1 MRNPKLTV
9 FLGFTALLAFFSAAR
24 AETYTG
30 KLEGTDAFIA
40 VITSADRVV
49 IYTCDG
55 QNFAQWF
62 RARLVS
68 SPLEVVSTDGEVK
81 LTARISTRLVSGTL
95 FLEDGKVHP
104 FKALRSASPAGL
116 FRSETLL
123 EGANY
128 IGGWV
133 VLPNGEQRGSIM
145 GGGLIR
151 PAGAMRQTPNAPAQ
165 SSFEGLGELSPF
177 GVDEVWV
184 SSRVL

>member
-1 MRNPKLTV
+1 MRNSKLTV
-9 FLGFTALLAFFSAAR
+9 FLGFTVLLALLSAAR

-30 KLEGTDAFIA
+30 KLEGTDAYIA
-40 VITSADRVV
+40 VITARDKVV

-68 SPLEVVSTDGEVK
+68 
-81 LTARISTRLVSGTL
+81 GTL
-95 FLEDGKVHP
+95 FLEDGKVHT
-104 FKALRSASPAGL
+104 FKALRSQSPAGL

-133 VLPNGEQRGSIM
+133 VLPSGEQRGSIM
-145 GGGLIR
+145 GGGAIR
-151 PAGAMRQTPNAPAQ
+151 PASAMRQTHNAPAQ
-165 SSFEGLGELSPF
+165 SSLEGLGELKPF
-177 GVDEVWV
+177 GVNEAWV
-184 SSRVL
+184 SSRVQ